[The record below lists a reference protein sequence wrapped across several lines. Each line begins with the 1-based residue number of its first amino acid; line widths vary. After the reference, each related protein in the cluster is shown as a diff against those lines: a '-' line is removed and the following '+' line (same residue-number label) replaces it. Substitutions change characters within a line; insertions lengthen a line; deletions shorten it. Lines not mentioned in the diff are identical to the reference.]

1 MLFSEAFGAPQET
14 ALSYLGSAGSP
25 YQAGTETFTSE
36 FNTKKQKQQVQA
48 PWVQQASQ
56 WAPAAPRWSGT
67 MMTVTNQRAP
77 CK

>member
-1 MLFSEAFGAPQET
+1 MLFSEAFGATQET

-25 YQAGTETFTSE
+25 YQAETETFTSE
-36 FNTKKQKQQVQA
+36 FNTKKQKQVQA

-56 WAPAAPRWSGT
+56 WARAAPRWSGT
-67 MMTVTNQRAP
+67 MMTVTNQHAP